1 MYFCFSGKKIL
12 YCENQINKL
21 HGFEYKIND
30 YIKLINENML
40 SDVGYVDGT
49 IKHMFH
55 GKYENRKYV
64 DRYNMLNNNG
74 YDPVKDLLIDDNG
87 LFKWNLKSE
96 SALAIRSSL
105 KEYCKFRKENDYGQ
119 A

>member
-1 MYFCFSGKKIL
+1 
-12 YCENQINKL
+12 
-21 HGFEYKIND
+21 
-30 YIKLINENML
+30 
-40 SDVGYVDGT
+40 
-49 IKHMFH
+49 
-55 GKYENRKYV
+55 
-64 DRYNMLNNNG
+64 MLNNNG

-105 KEYCKFRKENDYGQ
+105 KEYYKFRKENDYGQ